1 MKKNIIFVFILT
13 LSLIDIYAQTT
24 YNVRSRVSGLE
35 HNFQCGNDVGTG
47 NPDPRWKL
55 WWAYDAGTFTAF
67 TAGAD
72 YCSDVYGGNGF
83 SCGLDNS
90 YNLQTSEFNNTTISQ
105 FNLDM
110 ECWEEDGCGTGT
122 QDCSAGGNGLCNAD
136 DIQTPRGRIADINY
150 RNQPPCSE
158 HNWGVFYRIGPPDN
172 YGAEVR
178 INWSYHTVNPAD
190 IGTIDPA
197 GENICSGDDPTMIN
211 SVTPGLP
218 HTTYQWQYSDNNGGL
233 WTDVVGGTSAS
244 YDPPVLSATRWYR
257 RKETICQGNTIATSV
272 SVDYYTNI
280 YIITVETSSTVP
292 STITSSPANLCGSG
306 TVNLTANGGALGGG
320 AQYEWFDDFCGG
332 NLIGTTVTNV
342 LNSVALSASTTYFV
356 RISGN
361 CNTTTCVQATV
372 NVSAPS
378 TAPTGATA
386 SSTLIC
392 SGSNVTLSV
401 VGGSLGTSSTWEW
414 YDIGCGSGINVGSGA
429 SISVSPTTTTT
440 YFVRAEGGCAPTTCE
455 SVTVTVEQPSTD
467 PTSASASPASYCT
480 GGSSTLTV
488 NGGSLGTGADWVWY
502 EAGCALGT
510 PVGNG
515 LSISV
520 SPLVT
525 TTYFVRAE
533 GNCNNTS
540 CTSVTVTVNQS
551 GADPTSIAAGNTN
564 LCPGQSTVL
573 SVVGGSLGTGATWE
587 WYSGSCGGIPV
598 GQGNTISVS
607 PTSNTTYFVRA
618 EGTCGNSA
626 CASVAITVGVGT
638 ADPTAATVI
647 NDNICPGDTAQVFVT
662 GGVLP
667 AGYTWVW
674 YTGTCGA
681 IPIGIG
687 DTISVTPNAT
697 TTYYVRATGTCG
709 NTNCTSA
716 TVTVLPG
723 SVAATGVLFDNN
735 NFCPGESATLTV
747 DGGSLVAGAQWIW
760 YENGCGGTS
769 IGTGNSLTVTPSS
782 TTSYYVRAEGGTCGN
797 TSCANVSINVS
808 DAYAYMVPFDTE
820 CGIGQAFTLNNG
832 LPEGGTYSGTG
843 VSGNIFDPAVAGEGT
858 HSITYTFVADN
869 GCVASATADIQ
880 INASTIV
887 ASAVT
892 EIESCSDGGVTVVV
906 TATGGS
912 GFYNYKWSNGQTG
925 NPLTYVEPGTY
936 SVTVIDG
943 EDCATTVSDIV
954 VDASQS
960 CIQVANTFTP
970 NGDGMNDTWNLDFTA
985 YSNANL
991 QVFSKWGTLVYQTD
1005 ATSIQWD
1012 GTDLNGS
1019 NLPAGTYY
1027 YIIELDGG
1035 SITQNGPISIVR

>member
-1 MKKNIIFVFILT
+1 MKGSFKHILCCAFFASILSFPIKLYSQDIVNITI
-13 LSLIDIYAQTT
+13 QTT
-24 YNVRSRVSGLE
+24 SVA
-35 HNFQCGNDVGTG
+35 HNFQCGSDGFFSQPEPRYRLRTQSIFEGTG
-47 NPDPRWKL
+47 
-55 WWAYDAGTFTAF
+55 AG
-67 TAGAD
+67 
-72 YCSDVYGGNGF
+72 YGG
-83 SCGLDNS
+83 
-90 YNLQTSEFNNTTISQ
+90 TTIINPGDGVPCGTITSSNTLLNVTGVCADEVQ
-105 FNLDM
+105 IEVDM
-110 ECWEEDGCGTGT
+110 WEEDGCGGDNTYNTG
-122 QDCSAGGNGLCNAD
+122 CIND
-136 DIQTPRGRIADINY
+136 D
-150 RNQPPCSE
+150 
-158 HNWGVFYRIGPPDN
+158 
-172 YGAEVR
+172 
-178 INWSYHTVNPAD
+178 
-190 IGTIDPA
+190 
-197 GENICSGDDPTMIN
+197 ENRTFVSPIYLLS
-211 SVTPGLP
+211 SLTPGVANPISITGSGGYAVNL
-218 HTTYQWQYSDNNGGL
+218 TITYTVVPTPTNTSTVTSGCPG
-233 WTDVVGGTSAS
+233 DVAN
-244 YDPPVLSATRWYR
+244 LSATTSQTVAGMDFLWYDAATGGTLQGTGSPFTPTMTTTTTYYLAYGNVSTC
-257 RKETICQGNTIATSV
+257 ETARIPVTVTVGANSTDPVTMTS
-272 SVDYYTNI
+272 T
-280 YIITVETSSTVP
+280 
-292 STITSSPANLCGSG
+292 PASLCGAG
-306 TVNLTANGGALGGG
+306 TVTLSTTGGVPAVG

-332 NLIGTTVTNV
+332 NLIGTTATPS
-342 LNSVALSASTTYFV
+342 LPGVAVSTTTDYFV
-356 RISGN
+356 RITGT
-361 CNTTTCVQATV
+361 CNTTNCAQV
-372 NVSAPS
+372 NVAVSAPS
-378 TAPTGATA
+378 TDPTGATA
-386 SSTLIC
+386 SNTTIC
-392 SGSNVTLSV
+392 NGDPVTLSV

-414 YDIGCGSGINVGSGA
+414 YETTCGTGVNVGSGA
-429 SISVSPTTTTT
+429 SISVSPSTTTT
-440 YFVRAEGGCAPTTCE
+440 YFVRAEGGCGPTACE

-502 EAGCALGT
+502 EAGCALGA

-520 SPLVT
+520 SPTIT

-551 GADPTSIAAGNTN
+551 GADPTSIAAVNTN

-573 SVVGGSLGTGATWE
+573 SVVGGALGTGATWE

-674 YTGTCGA
+674 YTGACGA
-681 IPIGIG
+681 IPVGIG

-723 SVAATGVLFDNN
+723 SVAATGILFDNN

-747 DGGSLVAGAQWIW
+747 DGGSLVAGTQWIW

-797 TSCANVSINVS
+797 TACANVSINVS
-808 DAYAYMVPFDTE
+808 DAYAYMVPFDSE

-843 VSGNIFDPAVAGEGT
+843 VSGNIIDPAVAGEGT
-858 HSITYTFVADN
+858 HTITYTYVADN
-869 GCVASATADIQ
+869 GCAASATADIQ

-912 GFYNYKWSNGQTG
+912 GFYSYKWSNGQTG

-954 VDASQS
+954 IDASQS

-1027 YIIELDGG
+1027 YIIELDGA